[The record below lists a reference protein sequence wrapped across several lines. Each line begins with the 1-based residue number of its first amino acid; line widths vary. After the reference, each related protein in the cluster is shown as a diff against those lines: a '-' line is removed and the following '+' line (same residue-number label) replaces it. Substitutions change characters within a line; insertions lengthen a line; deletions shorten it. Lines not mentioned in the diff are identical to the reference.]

1 MWWDCSQFEIFL
13 GLRQHINRPAADNTV
28 RRRCQDIMRVLRAD
42 YRNAVNWMSVS
53 RASERCLL
61 HRCTSAC
68 ARRASVPQQNL
79 AGIRAANNEIWVERR
94 EFGSE
99 DIRGRVENIFGS
111 GLQML
116 IPDLDETIW
125 FMGGGRVFGIGGQN
139 ELREL

>member
-1 MWWDCSQFEIFL
+1 M
-13 GLRQHINRPAADNTV
+13 
-28 RRRCQDIMRVLRAD
+28 
-42 YRNAVNWMSVS
+42 
-53 RASERCLL
+53 
-61 HRCTSAC
+61 
-68 ARRASVPQQNL
+68 
-79 AGIRAANNEIWVERR
+79 ERR

-125 FMGGGRVFGIGGQN
+125 FIGGGRVFGIGGQN